1 MSSRLVDF
9 QAAVPSNAQQLAAL
23 CTNLTIFKE
32 MVAVDDSI
40 IDSGLLQQTVCSLD
54 LNYTAL
60 FNELM
65 QNWDGFGE
73 LVDAVCLLKCLNFE
87 LFYFKDWNACF
98 SSWSFYLFCGY
109 SCFCIKFTR
118 WSESSI
124 P

>member
-87 LFYFKDWNACF
+87 LFYFKD
-98 SSWSFYLFCGY
+98 
-109 SCFCIKFTR
+109 
-118 WSESSI
+118 
-124 P
+124 